1 MNYFI
6 TNIISGVPTSGG
18 FDSHGHPTDINNNG
32 GIEKTPQD
40 GGNVP
45 SAGTESREGVNN
57 DKGISGNPYN
67 QSASSTNSQS
77 IGPSSSNP
85 ISENRSKP
93 TAQVLTNSRL
103 RNNNCDD
110 PLQGCDYTASSLTPV
125 YRSTFDISSSSDNEE
140 GEVIGKPN
148 STSFV
153 YAVGGFGGPT
163 VANQESLSPYGRK
176 GIGPTSEDDNDCKNK
191 GPGLIDE
198 PCEIGLCEGL
208 YFTGKKLRVFHGQG
222 CQGTF
227 PQTPDG
233 EDNIPRSG
241 YWIQASFPSQT
252 MSNEDVAKYG
262 NDCSTFESSDVKR
275 PLVSIPGNKNIRKDR
290 SCDCQNEIIASGGI
304 SGAKMVNEK
313 VDSHLLY
320 YVGTSITGIKNEK
333 WCNFEDSPSP
343 LEPAAT
349 RMSGYKEW
357 FYEGSH
363 CNADGTRNDVAN
375 SGKLFGCC
383 YNPSAGNTGNPGAEL
398 YVLTEV
404 DSIVINSSDDPC
416 DCYRRKLAGV
426 SPEFL
431 PIQAA
436 AANSTDSNECVFVTG
451 CTKHQA
457 ITSGMDPDITQN
469 YYVAATGT
477 GDHTPTWNSGEC
489 AWDIKVQ
496 AAVRCPGSDQSFDW
510 KVPRLASLG
519 YCPSG
524 PIITMTD
531 RSLFCAPF
539 RILPG
544 PHPSYFNNGAT
555 SNHINYSFCSTGD
568 CKSECTVS
576 GALFK
581 LGDYVN
587 ISSVLVTGLLKVPAL
602 QNNIDPYRQQH
613 WEERGVFDISK
624 SGAWGPDNG
633 PFSTG
638 DAPGTSGCNILT
650 NSWRVIGRNYG
661 GNTSSP
667 SSWDCS
673 WGYILEFTG
682 CAPCSGGTPIACTG
696 GRIPKYEAG
705 FGQILTNLHMPEAQI
720 TSGAICTRD
729 SDCPTACVS
738 GNSLFE
744 VGDYVNLARS
754 HAGRR
759 VGLIEGHENEYGS
772 WSGAFD
778 IDLFAANSG
787 HTASQPFSSG
797 CETHTPQGLCNW
809 VFTQNDPSVDPPSAG
824 YWTLQ
829 MDDCACDA
837 NSCQVKPDPNYL
849 GATNDPTGI
858 GCDTVSGCDI
868 FTNSWKITS
877 KAYGDTESVPNSI
890 DCTWGYGVE
899 FVGCASG
906 DIHHTGA
913 CAGTG
918 SAPASAHQYI
928 PESYFSTGTGC
939 P

>member
-1 MNYFI
+1 MSDYFI
-6 TNIISGVPTSGG
+6 TNITGTGVPTTGN
-18 FDSHGHPTDINNNG
+18 PTDINNNG
-32 GIEKTPQD
+32 GIENAPQNK
-40 GGNVP
+40 GNVSNNI
-45 SAGTESREGVNN
+45 SASGVDN
-57 DKGISGNPYN
+57 DVSISGSEYN
-67 QSASSTNSQS
+67 ANGGTDAQE
-77 IGPSSSNP
+77 IGPSANNP

-110 PLQGCDYTASSLTPV
+110 PLQVCDYTASSLTPV
-125 YRSTFDISSSSDNEE
+125 YRSTFDISSSSNHEE

-163 VANQESLSPYGRK
+163 VVSQDIYDDIRSILN
-176 GIGPTSEDDNDCKNK
+176 EDDNDCKNK

-198 PCEIGLCEGL
+198 PCEIVLCDGKIDAA
-208 YFTGKKLRVFHGQG
+208 GKKLRVFHGQG

-227 PQTPDG
+227 PQTPHG
-233 EDNIPRSG
+233 KDNIPRSG
-241 YWIQASFPSQT
+241 YWIQASFPSQS
-252 MSNEDVAKYG
+252 MSNDDLAKYG

-275 PLVSIPGNKNIRKDR
+275 PLVSIAGNKNIRKDR

-304 SGAKMVNEK
+304 SGANMVNEK

-333 WCNFEDSPSP
+333 WCNFEDKPSP
-343 LEPAAT
+343 LDPSGT
-349 RMSGYKEW
+349 RMSGYQEW

-375 SGKLFGCC
+375 AGKLFGCC
-383 YNPSAGNTGNPGAEL
+383 YNPHNGSADNPGAEL

-451 CTKHQA
+451 CTKNQA
-457 ITSGMDPDITQN
+457 IVSGMDPDITQN
-469 YYVAATGT
+469 YYVAATG
-477 GDHTPTWNSGEC
+477 DHTPIWNSGEC

-510 KVPRLASLG
+510 KVPRLASEG

-568 CKSECTVS
+568 CNSECTVS
-576 GALFK
+576 DALFD

-587 ISSVLVTGLLKVPAL
+587 ISSVLVTGLLNVPAL

-613 WEERGVFDISK
+613 WAQQEVFDISK
-624 SGAWGPDNG
+624 SGADGFING

-638 DAPGTSGCNILT
+638 DEPGTSGCNILT
-650 NSWRVIGRNYG
+650 NSWRVVGRGYG
-661 GNTSSP
+661 GDGGSP

-673 WGYILEFTG
+673 WGYMLEFTG
-682 CAPCSGGTPIACTG
+682 CAPCSGGTPIACAE
-696 GRIPKYEAG
+696 GRIPG
-705 FGQILTNLHMPEAQI
+705 TNLFMPEAQI
-720 TSGAICTRD
+720 TSGEVCTRD
-729 SDCPTACVS
+729 SDCPTPCVS
-738 GNSLFE
+738 GDSLFE
-744 VGDYVNLARS
+744 VGDYVNLTPPQGAYRS
-754 HAGRR
+754 
-759 VGLIEGHENEYGS
+759 GLIEGYENQNGS
-772 WSGAFD
+772 WSGQFF
-778 IDLFAANSG
+778 IDLFVANSG

-797 CETHTPQGLCNW
+797 CEAGDQGLCNW
-809 VFTQNDPSVDPPSAG
+809 VFNQTDPSVDPPTAG
-824 YWTLQ
+824 YWTL
-829 MDDCACDA
+829 MFDDCACDA
-837 NSCQVKPDPNYL
+837 DSCQVRPDPNYL
-849 GATNDPTGI
+849 GAQNDPTGI

-877 KAYGDTESVPNSI
+877 KAYGDTDSVPNSI

-906 DIHHTGA
+906 NLQASGT
-913 CAGTG
+913 CAATG
-918 SAPASAHQYI
+918 SAPASAYQYI
-928 PESYFSTGTGC
+928 PEVFFSSGTAC
-939 P
+939 